1 MKQTISVMW
10 FRRDLR
16 LEDNNA
22 LFQALKGN
30 YLVLP
35 LFIFDKQILDKLEDK
50 NDKRVAFIHKCLIE
64 LQTKLTT
71 IGKSIFVAY
80 GTPKEVFEQLLS
92 QFTIVNVFCNND
104 YEPDAIKRDSEFAA
118 LLALHNCSFKSFKD
132 QVIFEKG
139 DVLKKDSTPYTIY
152 TPYARTW
159 RAKLESNP
167 IQFYPSEKHLDRL
180 YTSSFET
187 PRLAE
192 IGFNQTAT
200 TFPNNRLISDNIST
214 YHQTRDFPALDS
226 TSRMGIHLRFG
237 TISIRKLVSEA
248 IHYNDTFLGEL
259 IWREF
264 FMAILAH
271 FPHVVTS
278 AFKPAYNL
286 IEWRNNM
293 DEFALWCEGKTG
305 YPLVDAG
312 MRELNATGFM
322 HNRVRMVTA
331 SFLCKHLLIDW
342 RLGEAY
348 FANKLLDYDMAANIG
363 NWQWAAGCGCDAAP
377 YFRVFNPTLQAKK
390 FDSKNS
396 YIKKWV
402 PEFETPQY
410 PTPIVEHSYARDR
423 ALEVYKRGLNR
434 G

>member
-1 MKQTISVMW
+1 MKQPISVMW

-16 LEDNNA
+16 LDDNNA
-22 LFQALKGN
+22 LFQALKSN

-35 LFIFDKQILDKLEDK
+35 LFIFDKEILDKLEDK
-50 NDKRVAFIHKCLIE
+50 NDRRVVFIHKCLTE

-92 QFTIVNVFCNND
+92 QFTIVKVFCNSD
-104 YEPDAIKRDSEFAA
+104 YEPDAIKRDTEIAA
-118 LLALHNCSFKSFKD
+118 LLALHNCNFKSFKD

-152 TPYARTW
+152 TPYARAW
-159 RAKLESNP
+159 RNKLESNP

-187 PRLAE
+187 PRLAD
-192 IGFNQTAT
+192 IGFYQIAT
-200 TFPNNRLISDNIST
+200 TFPNKRLVADNIST

-237 TISIRKLVSEA
+237 TISVRKLVSEA
-248 IHYNDTFLGEL
+248 ILYNDTFLGEL

-278 AFKPAYNL
+278 AFKTAYNL

-293 DEFALWCEGKTG
+293 DEFALWCDGKTG

-312 MRELNATGFM
+312 MRELNTTGFM

-390 FDSKNS
+390 FDIQSS
-396 YIKKWV
+396 YIKKWI
-402 PEFETPQY
+402 PEFDTASY
-410 PTPIVEHSYARDR
+410 PTPIVEHSFARDR
-423 ALEVYKRGLNR
+423 ALEVYKRGLKR
-434 G
+434 